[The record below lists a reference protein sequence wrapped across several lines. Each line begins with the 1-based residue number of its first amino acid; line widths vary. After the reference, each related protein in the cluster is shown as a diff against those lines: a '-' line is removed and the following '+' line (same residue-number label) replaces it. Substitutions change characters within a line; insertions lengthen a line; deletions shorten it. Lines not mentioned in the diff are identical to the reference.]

1 MSKKK
6 AKLRAQLKARGFTN
20 QKYLDQRALGLER
33 EGFKSARN
41 KVERLIESGNIDEA
55 LEVLQEELDRTPEEN
70 LIVRSEIVAL
80 QTRIAMRHG
89 YASNALEYFH
99 QQMRLTRKINE
110 IKKNSQLINNPN
122 ARAMMEEA
130 DKTLDAYDKYNES
143 LPLLLQNLKKNN
155 GLHGN
160 ERPYEEY
167 HGWLCVRQ

>member
-1 MSKKK
+1 M
-6 AKLRAQLKARGFTN
+6 
-20 QKYLDQRALGLER
+20 
-33 EGFKSARN
+33 
-41 KVERLIESGNIDEA
+41 
-55 LEVLQEELDRTPEEN
+55 LQEELDRTPEEN

-130 DKTLDAYDKYNES
+130 DKTLDAYDKYKES
-143 LPLLLQNLKKNN
+143 LPLLFQNLKENN
-155 GLHGN
+155 GLPPGMKDLMKSIMVGSVYGN
-160 ERPYEEY
+160 SNSSISREQMRSNFKQFEKQIEK
-167 HGWLCVRQ
+167 GWANPK